1 MKIYIKTFTDKFP
14 LLVHRA
20 ATIDE
25 VKEQLAGK
33 TSILPYQ
40 QRLLFGDEQLG
51 GSRTLLSYEVK
62 EGDEI
67 ILRIGLKI
75 TPRVAAMVALV
86 RAAAV
91 CEGCGGGGPDGASA
105 AAGAA
110 AEGALEHLLP
120 AAFVCPP
127 QPPRPMR
134 KPAQQ
139 INGIPQTWLPQLQFR
154 VTIIDF

>member
-1 MKIYIKTFTDKFP
+1 MKIYIKTFTDTFP
-14 LLVHRA
+14 LFVHRA
-20 ATIDE
+20 DTIDE
-25 VKEQLAGK
+25 VKEQLRRK
-33 TSILPYQ
+33 TSILPEQ
-40 QRLLFGDEQLG
+40 QRLIFDHEQLE

-67 ILRIGLKI
+67 ILRIGLKG
-75 TPRVAAMVALV
+75 TLRAAAMVALV
-86 RAAAV
+86 RAAAG

-110 AEGALEHLLP
+110 GAAAERALEP
-120 AAFVCPP
+120 VP
-127 QPPRPMR
+127 QRPMR

-154 VTIIDF
+154 VTIIDL